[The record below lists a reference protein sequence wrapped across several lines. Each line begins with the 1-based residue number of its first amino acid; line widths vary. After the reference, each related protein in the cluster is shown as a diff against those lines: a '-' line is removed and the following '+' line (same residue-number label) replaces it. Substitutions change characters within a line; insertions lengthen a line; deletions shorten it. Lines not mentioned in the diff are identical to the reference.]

1 MLMKHVIFVFENEIV
16 EVWENRSSVEIDG
29 KLVKADGE
37 VILGF
42 PGEIIVVDA
51 SVDYKTKTIE
61 ELRQLAAAETNPEE
75 LEAKVKTLEQR
86 IAELEALIQQLTQ
99 ESGG

>member
-1 MLMKHVIFVFENEIV
+1 MSMKHVIFVFENEIV
-16 EVWENRSSVEIDG
+16 EVWENRSSVEIEG
-29 KLVKADGE
+29 KLVKVDGE